1 MVSKSSLAQTQDT
14 EFKKHNYKNIQ
25 RLQNG
30 MKKIWGNTTEHKK
43 GKNKLLIK
51 VQAPT
56 CTQKQ
61 LNEMLKTSED
71 IKTGFTRDRNT

>member
-1 MVSKSSLAQTQDT
+1 
-14 EFKKHNYKNIQ
+14 
-25 RLQNG
+25 
-30 MKKIWGNTTEHKK
+30 MKKIWVNTTEHKK

-51 VQAPT
+51 VQEPT

-61 LNEMLKTSED
+61 LNEMLETSED